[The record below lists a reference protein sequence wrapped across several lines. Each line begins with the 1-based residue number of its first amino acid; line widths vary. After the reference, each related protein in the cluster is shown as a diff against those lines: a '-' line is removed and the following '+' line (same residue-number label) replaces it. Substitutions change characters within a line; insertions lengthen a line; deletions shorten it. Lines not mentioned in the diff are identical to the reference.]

1 MAFATLFKVVQLE
14 EEVGDWAINTI
25 ADENLPL
32 LYFKISYKF
41 GKKSQINSSPPS
53 LSCIH
58 LVLIHQNILIMS
70 GGIPKGFQL
79 LPVCGLLT
87 CLTVGIPLAVSV
99 LDLKYIFVFGF
110 DPFIAQWGQYWRF
123 LIFQLSYQSES
134 QVIVSVTLF
143 HMALKNLERI
153 FGSKKFAS
161 IVILSFLYNILFTA
175 LISIVLYFILGINIV
190 ISSGPLGLI
199 YSLLFLYWKK
209 TPTMYRFELHFSGL
223 KNLFGLKNIK
233 LPLDPT
239 RESLMERQ
247 QQQEQ
252 EPQQTNDSDNE
263 IKITITDGI
272 FVKILALQLFFS
284 EGHVHSQIPCLI
296 GYFIGVLMAHEILPS
311 KDSKIYILE
320 KIISLIFKK
329 QKRRRTLEQDL
340 ASLSESTGDVSIH
353 QLSRASTINNL
364 NGGQSNDNQ
373 EGDEDEDDDDDDE
386 LTTPEADDNAATPV
400 RPLGTQILDT
410 FRR

>member
-1 MAFATLFKVVQLE
+1 
-14 EEVGDWAINTI
+14 
-25 ADENLPL
+25 
-32 LYFKISYKF
+32 
-41 GKKSQINSSPPS
+41 
-53 LSCIH
+53 
-58 LVLIHQNILIMS
+58 MS

-110 DPFIAQWGQYWRF
+110 DPFITQWGQYWRF

-161 IVILSFLYNILFTA
+161 IVILSFLYNIIFTA
-175 LISIVLYFILGINIV
+175 GISVFLYSILGINTV
-190 ISSGPLGLI
+190 VSSGPLGLI
-199 YSLLFLYWKK
+199 YSLLYLYWKK

-223 KNLFGLKNIK
+223 KNFFGLKNIIK
-233 LPLDPT
+233 LPSDPT
-239 RESLMERQ
+239 RESLIERQ
-247 QQQEQ
+247 QQQQE
-252 EPQQTNDSDNE
+252 EPQHPNDSDNE

-284 EGHVHSQIPCLI
+284 EGYVHSQIPCLI
-296 GYFIGVLMAHEILPS
+296 GYFIGVLMAYEILPV

-320 KIISLIFKK
+320 KLLSLIFRK

-340 ASLSESTGDVSIH
+340 ASLQETTGDVSIH
-353 QLSRASTINNL
+353 QLSRASTINNV
-364 NGGQSNDNQ
+364 NGGQSNANQ
-373 EGDEDEDDDDDDE
+373 EGDEIEDEDEDDDDE